1 MKKVLTSILVLT
13 LIALMVAGCGSAKNS
28 TSNEQPQS
36 QDSAEVKPITLK
48 VGASP
53 VPHAEILNAV
63 KPILEAEGIA
73 LDIVEFAD
81 YNQPNLRL
89 ADKDLDANYFQ
100 HIPYLESFS
109 NDHKLDLTYTAKVHI
124 EPMGVYSDK
133 VKDLKDLNE
142 GAEIAIPNDPT
153 NGGRALILLEQAGLL
168 KVKDGVGINATV
180 YDIAENPKKIK
191 ITELEAA
198 TLPRVLQ
205 DVDAAVIN
213 SNYAMEAKLVPTEDS
228 LALESA
234 KDNPYVNILAIR
246 KGDEN
251 RPELKKLADALNSPE
266 VKKFIEEE
274 YKGAVIPAF

>member
-1 MKKVLTSILVLT
+1 MKKILTSILVLS
-13 LIALMVAGCGSAKNS
+13 LIALFVVGCGSGQNATAENNS
-28 TSNEQPQS
+28 DKS
-36 QDSAEVKPITLK
+36 KLITIK
-48 VGASP
+48 IGASS

-63 KPILEAEGIA
+63 KPILEKDGIK
-73 LDIVEFAD
+73 LDIIEFAD

-109 NDHKLDLTYTAKVHI
+109 KDHNLDLTYTAKVHI
-124 EPMGVYSDK
+124 EPMGVYSEK
-133 VKDLKDLNE
+133 VKDLKDLKE

-168 KVKDGVGINATV
+168 KIKDGVGISATV
-180 YDIAENPKKIK
+180 YDITENPEKLK

-198 TLPRVLQ
+198 TLPRILQ

-213 SNYAMEAKLVPTEDS
+213 SNYALEAKLVPTEDS

-234 KDNPYVNILAIR
+234 TDNPYVNILAIR
-246 KGDEN
+246 KGDED
-251 RPELKKLADALNSPE
+251 RPELKKLAEALNSPE
-266 VKKFIEEE
+266 IKKFIEEE
-274 YKGAVIPAF
+274 YKGAIISAF